1 MERKQPQ
8 TGRPRSRSIDGM
20 MDKGRRLYRARN
32 KLGREQRERGLNNNK
47 IPTKARLHCGLV
59 NMLLVNLLFYAALY
73 LQNMPHWSMHIL
85 NNCKAAINID
95 LLSIITFYMWPVL
108 HARL

>member
-32 KLGREQRERGLNNNK
+32 KLGREQRERGLASLNSLTCSK
-47 IPTKARLHCGLV
+47 AEHQRRSKVLTTTKFQQKHDYTVDSLTCSWLTCYSTQRYISKTC
-59 NMLLVNLLFYAALY
+59 
-73 LQNMPHWSMHIL
+73 HIGR
-85 NNCKAAINID
+85 CI
-95 LLSIITFYMWPVL
+95 Y
-108 HARL
+108 